1 MLPVMHEKRK
11 GNNQNVSSEEDWGRV
26 IVLTTSGKIFGLL
39 TKRGVRWLEFGQVFF
54 CIYGGERV
62 GVHEPE
68 KIERG
73 RFTAILPNKLGEIF
87 FWERMCSPKSP
98 LASSGSH
105 LDHLARFQS

>member
-1 MLPVMHEKRK
+1 MHEKRK

-39 TKRGVRWLEFGQVFF
+39 TKRGVKMAGIRPSFFSVFM
-54 CIYGGERV
+54 E
-62 GVHEPE
+62 EKESESTSPQ

-73 RFTAILPNKLGEIF
+73 RFTAILPNKLGESF

-98 LASSGSH
+98 LAPSGSH